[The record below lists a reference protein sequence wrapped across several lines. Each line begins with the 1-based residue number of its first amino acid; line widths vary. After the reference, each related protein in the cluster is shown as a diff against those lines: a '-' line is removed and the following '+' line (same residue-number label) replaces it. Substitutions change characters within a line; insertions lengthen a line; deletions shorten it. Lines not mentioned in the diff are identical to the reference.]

1 MICSARRTA
10 SAVALT
16 LASRLALVLL
26 NITINLAH
34 DSLSPLNAR
43 IDQVVRAR
51 ASLWRP
57 EEIVRPIHVQASK
70 YRGHDS
76 DHSFAAFVHRGGTRP
91 R

>member
-1 MICSARRTA
+1 M
-10 SAVALT
+10 

-34 DSLSPLNAR
+34 DSLCPLDAR

-57 EEIVRPIHVQASK
+57 EEIVRSIHVQAGK

-76 DHSFAAFVHRGGTRP
+76 DHSFSALFHRSTISLSPCVRQAVYYC
-91 R
+91 